1 VTFEHA
7 IRPLCF
13 AREPVISPCDLGIE
27 PGTLGVTLDDEP
39 IGVDVPLL
47 QPASRAMAAQMPNA

>member
-1 VTFEHA
+1 
-7 IRPLCF
+7 LCF